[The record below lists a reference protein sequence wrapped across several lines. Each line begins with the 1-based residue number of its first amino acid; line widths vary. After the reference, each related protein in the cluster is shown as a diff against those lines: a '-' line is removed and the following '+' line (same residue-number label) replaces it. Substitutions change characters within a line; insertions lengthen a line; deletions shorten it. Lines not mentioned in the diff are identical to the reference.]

1 MKIVVLVGSPHGI
14 QGNTFKLARLV
25 MDGARSEGGEIE
37 VVLLDGLIQPCK
49 GCDSCHR
56 FGTCPLED
64 GFSEVRELIEE
75 ADGVLL
81 VSPNYINSV
90 TAQMKAFMDRCSGFI
105 HCLSFRGKY
114 GASVVTSGGG
124 GDEPIIEFMNRF
136 LMMTGIRPVGG
147 VHASMAATTEGEF
160 SQEVRKSAYRLGRE
174 LVLAWREQRIDSEQE
189 MEINAFRE
197 RMRQLIVWK
206 REEWPYEYGYWQEHH
221 GLS

>member
-14 QGNTFKLARLV
+14 KGNTFNLARWV
-25 MDGARSEGGEIE
+25 MDGARSEGAEFE

-56 FGTCPLED
+56 LGTCPLED
-64 GFSEVRELIEE
+64 GFAEVRQLIED

-81 VSPNYINSV
+81 TSPNYINGV
-90 TAQMKAFMDRCSGFI
+90 TAQMKAFMDRCSGSI

-124 GDEPIIEFMNRF
+124 GDEPMVEFMNRF
-136 LMMTGIRPVGG
+136 LIMTGIRPVGA
-147 VHASMAATTEGEF
+147 VHTSMAALPDGEF
-160 SQEVRKSAYRLGRE
+160 TAEIRESAMRLGRE
-174 LVLAWREQRIDSEQE
+174 LVQAWKEQRINPDQE
-189 MEINAFRE
+189 MEMNLFRE

-206 REEWPYEYGYWQEHH
+206 QEEWPYEYSYWQDHH